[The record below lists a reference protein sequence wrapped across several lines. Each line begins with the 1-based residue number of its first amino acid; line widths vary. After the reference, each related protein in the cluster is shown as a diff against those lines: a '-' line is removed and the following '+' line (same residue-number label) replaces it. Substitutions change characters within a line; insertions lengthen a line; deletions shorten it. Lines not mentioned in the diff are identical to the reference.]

1 MKHKVLAGI
10 LAGVLGLGI
19 PALLEAKLPSPLPGS
34 VTAQESGPPAAVSPP
49 ADPVSETAASPV
61 NAVLPPTDGCILL
74 DILRADGTVMQLPMD
89 EYLGGVLL
97 AEMPAS
103 FPLEAQKAQAV
114 VARTYAL
121 RQRVLGGKHENADLC
136 TDPSCCQA
144 WIRYEDYAEKEGA
157 ETAKAAAKQAS
168 QAVHETDGLA
178 LFYEGALIDAT
189 YFSSSG
195 GRTEAAVEVW
205 GSDVP
210 YLQSVDS
217 PGEDGALHDGEVK
230 SFSAQELQSLLLAI
244 RPEAQ
249 LSGAPEDWF
258 GPATETEGGGVDEIE
273 IGGVFFS
280 GLELRSLLGL
290 RSTVFS
296 VSVES
301 DTVSFTTHGNG
312 HRVGMSQYG
321 AKAMADSGS
330 SCAEILAHYYP
341 GTELASAG
349 A

>member
-19 PALLEAKLPSPLPGS
+19 PALLESQLP
-34 VTAQESGPPAAVSPP
+34 TAAPQSLGTQASGPPETTAWTEGPSVTEAP
-49 ADPVSETAASPV
+49 ASLS
-61 NAVLPPTDGCILL
+61 LPPTDGCVLL
-74 DILRADGTVMQLPMD
+74 DILKEDGTVMQLPMD

-144 WIRYEDYAEKEGA
+144 WIRYEDYAEKEGTDA
-157 ETAKAAAKQAS
+157 AQTAANQAA
-168 QAVHETDGLA
+168 QAVRETDGQA

-205 GSDVP
+205 GNDIP
-210 YLQSVDS
+210 YLQSVAS
-217 PGEDGALHDGEVK
+217 PGEEDALHNGETK
-230 SFSAQELQSLLLAI
+230 SFSAQALRDLLQAI
-244 RPEAQ
+244 APEAE
-249 LSGAPEDWF
+249 LSGPAQDWF
-258 GPATETEGGGVDEIE
+258 GAVTETEGGGVDEME
-273 IGGVFFS
+273 IGGVFFT

-296 VSVES
+296 VSVEN
-301 DTVSFTTHGNG
+301 DTVSFTTQGNG

-321 AKAMADSGS
+321 AKAMAETGSGYQK
-330 SCAEILAHYYP
+330 ILAHYYP
-341 GTELASAG
+341 GTALAAAG

>member
-19 PALLEAKLPSPLPGS
+19 PALLESRISPPLPTS
-34 VTAQESGPPAAVSPP
+34 ATAQESGPPAVTGQAETQP
-49 ADPVSETAASPV
+49 AETAPLSAQ
-61 NAVLPPTDGCILL
+61 TDGAILL
-74 DILRADGTVMQLPMD
+74 DILKADGSLMQLPLD

-97 AEMPAS
+97 AEMPAF

-157 ETAKAAAKQAS
+157 DIARTAADQAA
-168 QAVHETDGLA
+168 QAVHGTDGLA
-178 LFYEGALIDAT
+178 LYYEGALIDAT

-195 GRTEAAVEVW
+195 GQTEAAVEVW

-217 PGEDGALHDGEVK
+217 PGEEGALHDGEIK
-230 SFSAQELQSLLLAI
+230 TFSVQELRDLLQGI
-244 RPEAQ
+244 RPEAE
-249 LSGAPEDWF
+249 LSSPPEDWF
-258 GPATETEGGGVDEIE
+258 GAVTETEGGGVDEMD
-273 IGGVFFS
+273 IGGAAFS

-290 RSTVFS
+290 RSTVFTA
-296 VSVES
+296 SVEG
-301 DTVSFTTHGNG
+301 DTVFFTTHGCG

-321 AKAMADSGS
+321 AMAMADSGS
-330 SCAEILAHYYP
+330 DYREILAHYYP

-349 A
+349 S

>member
-1 MKHKVLAGI
+1 MKHKLLAGI

-19 PALLEAKLPSPLPGS
+19 PALLEARLPSPPTGA
-34 VTAQESGPPAAVSPP
+34 VTAQESGPPVTKPPASPAEARAPTEALSLPP
-49 ADPVSETAASPV
+49 ADGAM
-61 NAVLPPTDGCILL
+61 LL
-74 DILRADGTVMQLPMD
+74 DILREDGTVMQLPLD

-144 WIRYEDYAEKEGA
+144 WIRYEDYAAKEGPDTA
-157 ETAKAAAKQAS
+157 EAAAEQAA
-168 QAVHETDGLA
+168 QAVHATDGQA

-205 GSDVP
+205 GNDVP
-210 YLQSVDS
+210 YLRSVNS
-217 PGEDGALHDGEVK
+217 PGEEGALHDGETR
-230 SFSAQELQSLLLAI
+230 SFSAPELRDLLLSVH
-244 RPEAQ
+244 PEAD
-249 LSGAPEDWF
+249 LSGSPETWF
-258 GPATETEGGGVDEIE
+258 GAVTETEGGGVDEME
-273 IGGVFFS
+273 IGGALFT

-296 VSVES
+296 VSAEG
-301 DTVSFTTHGNG
+301 DTVSFTTHGSG

-321 AKAMADSGS
+321 AKAMAESGS
-330 SCAEILAHYYP
+330 DFREILAHYYP
-341 GTELASAG
+341 GTELAAAG
-349 A
+349 S

>member
-19 PALLEAKLPSPLPGS
+19 PALLEAKLPSPLPDS
-34 VTAQESGPPAAVSPP
+34 ATAQESGPPAASLPQAAPAAEPAAETVVTLPP
-49 ADPVSETAASPV
+49 A
-61 NAVLPPTDGCILL
+61 DGCILL
-74 DILRADGTVMQLPMD
+74 DILRGDGTVMQLPMD

-144 WIRYEDYAEKEGA
+144 WIRYEDYAEKEGE
-157 ETAKAAAKQAS
+157 ETAKSAATQAA

-210 YLQSVDS
+210 YLRSVDS
-217 PGEDGALHDGEVK
+217 PGEDGALHDGETK
-230 SFSAQELQSLLLAI
+230 SFSASELRDLLQSI
-244 RPEAQ
+244 GPEAR
-249 LSGAPEDWF
+249 LSDDPQDWF
-258 GPATETEGGGVDEIE
+258 GPMTETEGGGVDEME
-273 IGGVFFS
+273 IGGVSFS

-296 VSVES
+296 VSVEG

-330 SCAEILAHYYP
+330 SCQEILAHYYP
-341 GTELASAG
+341 GTDLASAG

>member
-1 MKHKVLAGI
+1 MKHKFLAGI
-10 LAGVLGLGI
+10 LAGILGLGI
-19 PALLEAKLPSPLPGS
+19 PALLESKLPSPLPGS
-34 VTAQESGPPAAVSPP
+34 PTAQESGPP
-49 ADPVSETAASPV
+49 ENTAAPPGPDEEAIAATDAAS
-61 NAVLPPTDGCILL
+61 LPPTDGCILL
-74 DILRADGTVMQLPMD
+74 NILKEDGSVAQLPMD

-121 RQRVLGGKHENADLC
+121 RQRVLGGKHENADVC

-144 WIRYEDYAEKEGA
+144 WIRYEDYAEREGTK
-157 ETAKAAAKQAS
+157 TAKAAAEQAA
-168 QAVHETDGLA
+168 QAVHCTDGQA

-217 PGEDGALHDGEVK
+217 PGEEGALHDGEIK
-230 SFSAQELQSLLLAI
+230 SFSAQELRNLLQAI
-244 RPEAQ
+244 RPEAD
-249 LSGAPEDWF
+249 LSGAAENWF
-258 GPATETEGGGVDEIE
+258 GAVTETEGGGVDRME
-273 IGGVFFS
+273 IGGAAFS

-296 VSVES
+296 VTVDG

-321 AKAMADSGS
+321 AKAMADTGSGYD
-330 SCAEILAHYYP
+330 EILAHYYP
-341 GTELASAG
+341 GTELAAAG

>member
-19 PALLEAKLPSPLPGS
+19 PALLEAQLPSPAYPPAG
-34 VTAQESGPPAAVSPP
+34 VQASGPPETTALPEDPP
-49 ADPVSETAASPV
+49 VTDGTDDLS
-61 NAVLPPTDGCILL
+61 LPPTDGCILL
-74 DILRADGTVMQLPMD
+74 DILKEDGTVMQLPMD

-97 AEMPAS
+97 AEMPAF

-144 WIRYEDYAEKEGA
+144 WIRYEDYVEKEGA
-157 ETAKAAAKQAS
+157 NTAEAAAAQAA
-168 QAVHETDGLA
+168 QAVHSTDGQA

-205 GSDVP
+205 GSDIP

-217 PGEDGALHDGEVK
+217 PGEEDALHNGETR
-230 SFSAQELQSLLLAI
+230 SFSVPQLRDLLQAI
-244 RPEAQ
+244 RPEAD
-249 LSGAPEDWF
+249 LSGPAEDWF
-258 GPATETEGGGVDEIE
+258 GAITETEGGGVDEME
-273 IGGVFFS
+273 IGGTTFS

-296 VSVES
+296 VSVEG
-301 DTVSFTTHGNG
+301 DTVSFTTQGSG

-321 AKAMADSGS
+321 AKAMAENGSGYQ
-330 SCAEILAHYYP
+330 EILGHYYP
-341 GTELASAG
+341 GTELATAG

>member
-10 LAGVLGLGI
+10 LAGILGLGI
-19 PALLEAKLPSPLPGS
+19 PALLESQLPSPAPHS
-34 VTAQESGPPAAVSPP
+34 VGAQASGPPEA
-49 ADPVSETAASPV
+49 TASPETPV
-61 NAVLPPTDGCILL
+61 LAEATEPLSLPPTDGCILL
-74 DILRADGTVMQLPMD
+74 DILKEDGTVMQLPMD

-97 AEMPAS
+97 AEMPAA

-157 ETAKAAAKQAS
+157 DTAQTAAGQAAR
-168 QAVHETDGLA
+168 AVRETDGQA

-217 PGEDGALHDGEVK
+217 PGEEDALHNGESR
-230 SFSAQELQSLLLAI
+230 SFSAAELRDLLQTL
-244 RPEAQ
+244 RPEAV
-249 LSGAPEDWF
+249 LSGPVQDWF
-258 GPATETEGGGVDEIE
+258 GDVTETEGGGVDEME
-273 IGGVFFS
+273 IGGAAFS

-296 VSVES
+296 VSVEG
-301 DTVSFTTHGNG
+301 DTVSFTTQGNG

-321 AKAMADSGS
+321 AKAMAENGSGYQ
-330 SCAEILAHYYP
+330 EILAHYYP
-341 GTELASAG
+341 GTELAAAG

>member
-19 PALLEAKLPSPLPGS
+19 PALLESRLPSPSPHS
-34 VTAQESGPPAAVSPP
+34 VGAQASGPPEATAPSE
-49 ADPVSETAASPV
+49 APVLVEATEAPS
-61 NAVLPPTDGCILL
+61 LPPTDGCILL
-74 DILRADGTVMQLPMD
+74 DILKEDGTVMQLPMD

-97 AEMPAS
+97 AEMPAA

-144 WIRYEDYAEKEGA
+144 WIRYEDYAAKEGA
-157 ETAKAAAKQAS
+157 DTAKTAADQAA
-168 QAVHETDGLA
+168 QAVHSTDGQA

-217 PGEDGALHDGEVK
+217 PGEEDALHDGETK
-230 SFSAQELQSLLLAI
+230 SFSAAELQDLLQVI
-244 RPEAQ
+244 RPEAA
-249 LSGAPEDWF
+249 LSGPVQDWF
-258 GPATETEGGGVDEIE
+258 GDVTETEGGGVDKME
-273 IGGVFFS
+273 IGGAAFS

-296 VSVES
+296 VSVEG

-321 AKAMADSGS
+321 AKAMAESGS
-330 SCAEILAHYYP
+330 DYREILAHYYP
-341 GTELASAG
+341 GTELAAAG
-349 A
+349 T